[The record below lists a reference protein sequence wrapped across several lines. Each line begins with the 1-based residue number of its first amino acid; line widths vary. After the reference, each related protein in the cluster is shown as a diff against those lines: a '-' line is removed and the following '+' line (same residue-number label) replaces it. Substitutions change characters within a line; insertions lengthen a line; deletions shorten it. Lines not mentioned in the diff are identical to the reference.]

1 MNGFIKKSIG
11 TLTLGEKLKKLRS
24 ERRISLGEVSKHTRI
39 QAKYLE
45 HLEEGRYEKLPV
57 DVYVR
62 GFLKNYADF
71 LAIDADVLIRLY
83 EKEREIKKNLEKGK
97 KGAEKSSLPIP
108 FKISSFAL
116 TPKIILIS
124 AIALI
129 TISGFLYLYKELG
142 TFASVPRLIISSP
155 EQNTSVSGNS
165 IIVEGITD
173 KDAKLYINGQLILVN
188 DDGKFRESLTLQS
201 GNNSINIKSVN
212 RFGKEVIEALTVQS
226 SYQKEEEE
234 KKQAEPGNDQ
244 ISQPKGVELEVRVDP
259 GPVWLSVES
268 DGNLVFSGTMLS
280 GAVQS
285 FRAEEKISVNSGKDS
300 ATFIKFNGKELGA
313 LGESG
318 NPVRGVVFT
327 PDTAY

>member
-39 QAKYLE
+39 QVKYLE

-71 LAIDADVLIRLY
+71 LAIDANVLVRLY

-97 KGAEKSSLPIP
+97 NGEEKPALPIP

-124 AIALI
+124 TIALI

-188 DDGKFRESLTLQS
+188 DNGKFRENLTLQS

-212 RFGKEVIEALTVQS
+212 RFGKEAAEALTVQS
-226 SYQKEEEE
+226 SYQSQEENKAETTGEE
-234 KKQAEPGNDQ
+234 AAGQ
-244 ISQPKGVELEVRVDP
+244 IKRVELDIRVDP
-259 GPVWLSVES
+259 GPVQISVES
-268 DGNLVFSGTMLS
+268 DGNLVFSGMMLS
-280 GAVQS
+280 GGGQS
-285 FRAEEKISVNSGKDS
+285 FRADDKISISSEKDS
-300 ATFIKFNGKELGA
+300 ETFIKINGKEERA

>member
-39 QAKYLE
+39 QVKYLE
-45 HLEEGRYEKLPV
+45 YLEEGRYEKLPV

-71 LAIDADVLIRLY
+71 LAIDANVLIRLY

-97 KGAEKSSLPIP
+97 NSEEKPTLPVP

-124 AIALI
+124 AIAVV
-129 TISGFLYLYKELG
+129 TFGGFFYLYKEIG
-142 TFASVPRLIISSP
+142 AFASVPRLIISNP
-155 EQNTSVSGNS
+155 EKNTSVSGNS
-165 IIVEGITD
+165 IIVEGVTD

-188 DDGKFRESLTLQS
+188 DDGKFRENLTLQS
-201 GNNSINIKSVN
+201 GNNSINIRAVN
-212 RFGKEVIEALTVQS
+212 RFGKEETAALTVQS
-226 SYQKEEEE
+226 NYQKEEEE
-234 KKQAEPGNDQ
+234 KKQEGSGNNEITQ
-244 ISQPKGVELEVRVDP
+244 SKGVEIEVRVDP
-259 GPVWLSVES
+259 GPVWLSIEA
-268 DGNLVFSGTMLS
+268 DGNLVFSGTMLT
-280 GAVQS
+280 GAIQT

-300 ATFIKFNGKELGA
+300 ATFIKFNGKEIGA